1 MSYFYLNFEKSLKP
15 LDEIIQSLES
25 RGSNLSKEEIHSL
38 ATSKLERKTL
48 MENIYSNL
56 TRWQRVQLARHPKRP
71 YSLDYIKYFSSD
83 FIELHGDRYFGDDP
97 AVISGVGS
105 VGDYKVAWIGQQ
117 KGKNTKEN
125 LFRNFGMMR
134 PEGYRKALRIMKL
147 AEKFSLPVITLM
159 DTIGA
164 YPGIGAEERGQGQA
178 IANNLFHMAGLKVP
192 ILSVVIGEGA
202 SGGALGIGVCDVMI
216 MMENTWYSVI
226 SPEGCASILFRDAS
240 RAEDAAEALKPI
252 PSDLAE
258 VGICDEII
266 AEPNGGAQRDF
277 QSSADLLKES
287 LLKHLDS
294 LTSISSED
302 YLEKR
307 IQRYDKLS
315 YFEEI
320 E

>member
-1 MSYFYLNFEKSLKP
+1 MSYFYLDFEKSLKP
-15 LDEIIQSLES
+15 LDDIIHSLES
-25 RGSNLSKEEIHSL
+25 RGNNISKEEMHSL
-38 ATSKLERKTL
+38 AAKKLERKVL

-83 FIELHGDRYFGDDP
+83 FIELHGDRHFGDDP

-105 VGDYKVAWIGQQ
+105 FGDYKVVWIGQQ

-178 IANNLFHMAGLKVP
+178 IANNLFHMAGLSVP
-192 ILSVVIGEGA
+192 IISVVIGEGA

-226 SPEGCASILFRDAS
+226 SPEGCASILFRDAN

-258 VGICDEII
+258 MGICDEII
-266 AEPNGGAQRDF
+266 DEPNGGAQRDF
-277 QSSADLLKES
+277 QSSAELLKGA
-287 LLKHLDS
+287 LLNHIDILS
-294 LTSISSED
+294 SISSEEF
-302 YLEKR
+302 LEKR

-320 E
+320 D

>member
-1 MSYFYLNFEKSLKP
+1 MQYFYLNFEKSLKP
-15 LDEIIQSLES
+15 LDDTIQSLES
-25 RGSNLSKEEIHSL
+25 RGSNLSQEEIHSL
-38 ATSKLERKTL
+38 TAKKLERKTL

-56 TRWQRVQLARHPKRP
+56 SRWQRVQLARHPKRP
-71 YSLDYIKYFSSD
+71 YSLEYIKYFSSD
-83 FIELHGDRYFGDDP
+83 FIELHGDRYYGDDP
-97 AVISGVGS
+97 AVVSGVGS
-105 VGDYKVAWIGQQ
+105 FGDYKVVWIGQQ

-134 PEGYRKALRIMKL
+134 PEGYRKALRLMKL
-147 AEKFSLPVITLM
+147 AEKFNLPVITLM

-202 SGGALGIGVCDVMI
+202 SGGALGIGICDVMI
-216 MMENTWYSVI
+216 MMENTWYSVT
-226 SPEGCASILFRDAS
+226 SPEGCASILFRDAN

-252 PSDLAE
+252 PTDLAE
-258 VGICDEII
+258 MGICDEII

-277 QSSADLLKES
+277 QSSADLLRES

-294 LTSISSED
+294 LSSITPED

>member
-15 LDEIIQSLES
+15 LDETIQSLES

-38 ATSKLERKTL
+38 ATSKLERKAL

-97 AVISGVGS
+97 AVVSGVGS
-105 VGDYKVAWIGQQ
+105 FGNYKVAWIGQQ

-147 AEKFSLPVITLM
+147 AEKFGLPVITFL

-164 YPGIGAEERGQGQA
+164 YPGIGAEERGQGEA

-192 ILSVVIGEGA
+192 IISVVIGEGA
-202 SGGALGIGVCDVMI
+202 SGGALGIGVCDIMI

-226 SPEGCASILFRDAS
+226 SPEGCASILFRDAK

-258 VGICDEII
+258 MGICDEII

-294 LTSISSED
+294 LTSITSED
-302 YLEKR
+302 FLEKR
-307 IQRYDKLS
+307 IQRYDKLC

>member
-1 MSYFYLNFEKSLKP
+1 MSYFYLDFEKLLKP
-15 LDEIIQSLES
+15 LDENIQLLES
-25 RGSNLSKEEIHSL
+25 RGSNLSKEETNSL
-38 ATSKLERKTL
+38 NAKKLERKTV

-71 YSLDYIKYFSSD
+71 YSLDYIKYFSSN

-97 AVISGVGS
+97 AVIPGVGS
-105 VGDYKVAWIGQQ
+105 FGDYKVAWIGQQ

-147 AEKFSLPVITLM
+147 AEKFRLPIITLM

-226 SPEGCASILFRDAS
+226 SPEGCASILFRDAN

-258 VGICDEII
+258 MGICDEII
-266 AEPNGGAQRDF
+266 DEPNGGAHRDF
-277 QSSADLLKES
+277 KSSADLLKES
-287 LLKHLDS
+287 LLKYLDS
-294 LTSISSED
+294 LSLTTSED
-302 YLEKR
+302 FLEKR

-320 E
+320 K

>member
-15 LDEIIQSLES
+15 LDDIIQSLES
-25 RGSNLSKEEIHSL
+25 RGSNLSKEEANSL
-38 ATSKLERKTL
+38 AAKKLERKNV

-71 YSLDYIKYFSSD
+71 YSLDYIKYFCSN

-97 AVISGVGS
+97 AVISGVGFF
-105 VGDYKVAWIGQQ
+105 GDYKVAWIGQQ

-147 AEKFSLPVITLM
+147 AEKFSLPIITLM

-226 SPEGCASILFRDAS
+226 SPEGCASILFRDAN

-252 PSDLAE
+252 PSDLSE

-266 AEPNGGAQRDF
+266 DEPNGGAHRDF
-277 QSSADLLKES
+277 QSSADLLKKS

-294 LTSISSED
+294 LSSTTSED
-302 YLEKR
+302 FLEKR

-320 E
+320 K